1 MYISDLSIRRP
12 VLAWVFT
19 FLIIIVGVIG
29 YRSLSVRELPD
40 TDFPVVTVTVDWRG
54 ASPDVMETEVTD
66 VIEEELNTIEGVKTI
81 ISQTREERSQ
91 ITIEFELETN
101 VDVAA
106 QDVRDAVARVRRRLP
121 DDINEPTVVKLDLDA
136 QPILWISVNSDWMGR
151 TQLADFV
158 DRNISDRLQVLPGV
172 GRVRAGGSQ
181 RFAVR
186 VNLDAARLAAHGLTV
201 SEVAR
206 ALRREN
212 LELPSGRIES
222 SLREFVVRTRGR
234 VARPEDFNDIVVAS
248 HNGTPIRIRDVGEV
262 VQGVENERNLARF
275 RGTPTIG
282 MGILRQSQANTIDVV
297 DRVSEEVARIQDDL
311 PEGIN
316 LNVAFDGSRFIRES
330 VESTQQ
336 TLLLAAA
343 LVVVVIFV
351 FLRSLRSSFIPAI
364 VIPVSVMGTFGV
376 MYLMGFSINII
387 TLLGLI
393 LAIGLL
399 VDDAVVML
407 ENIYRHMEQEHEDP
421 IEAARKGAAE
431 IGFAVISSSIT
442 LAAVFVPVAFV
453 TGTIGV
459 FFYEFGL
466 TVAAAIFISTF
477 IALTLTPML
486 CSRIIRIQKCHA
498 RIYNVLENGL
508 NALSG
513 GYVRWLKL
521 ALRHRFVTV
530 VLAVLTF
537 VAGLMMIQR
546 VPGEFSPQQDQGS
559 MIAVFRGPEGATLD
573 YMDRSFAEIEAIVA
587 DIPEIQ
593 TSMGIIGMGGGP
605 PNRGMMFIT
614 LSDRRDRDRDQF
626 EIMAEMRRRTAEIP
640 GIMVFL
646 RERSPFGGRGDSRPV
661 QFVVRHPDL
670 EVLASGSEQLVQRLR
685 DEPGFLDVDSDL
697 DLNKPELVIDIDRDR
712 AAVLGISIADVSEA
726 LQILLGGVDVTQYEE
741 RGKQYNV
748 IVRLRDADR
757 IMPRNLDQIYLR
769 ARSGDLVP
777 LSNIARF
784 EEAVGPS
791 QINHYDRV
799 RSVTVGANLEGV
811 ALGDALQQVR
821 TWAEEIFP
829 SETSYSLAGSAR
841 DMQESFQALSFT
853 LFLAIIVVFL
863 VLAAQF
869 NSWIHPFTIML
880 GLPLALVGAFGGLL
894 LFGQTLNIFSFIGLI
909 MLTGL
914 VTKNGILLIDYT
926 NRLREEGV
934 DRDEAVLTAGKIRL
948 RPILM
953 TAVTTIIGVL
963 PIALGFGAGGEA
975 RSPLGV
981 VVIGGMT
988 VSTVLTLVVIPVMYC
1003 LLDDL
1008 TRRRPNRREPDS
1020 PLNPG

>member
-19 FLIIIVGVIG
+19 FLIIIIGVIG

-40 TDFPVVTVTVDWRG
+40 SDFPIVTVTVNWQG
-54 ASPDVMETEVTD
+54 AAPDVMETEVTD
-66 VIEEELNTIEGVKTI
+66 LIEEELNTVEGVRTI
-81 ISQTREERSQ
+81 VSETREERSQ
-91 ITIEFELETN
+91 ITVEFALESDI
-101 VDVAA
+101 DVAA

-121 DDINEPTVVKLDLDA
+121 DDINEPVIVKLDLDA
-136 QPILWISVNSDWMGR
+136 QPIMWISVNSDWMGR
-151 TQLADFV
+151 TQLADYV

-181 RFAVR
+181 QFAVR
-186 VNLDAARLAAHGLTV
+186 VNLDVALLAAHGLTV
-201 SEVAR
+201 SEVSR

-222 SLREFVVRTRGR
+222 SLREFVVRTQGR
-234 VARPEDFNDIVVAS
+234 VARPEDFNDIVLTS

-262 VQGVENERNLARF
+262 VQGVENERNMARF
-275 RGTPTIG
+275 MQTPTIG
-282 MGILRQSQANTIDVV
+282 MGILRQSQANTIEVV
-297 DRVSEEVARIQDDL
+297 DQVSEEVARIQEDL
-311 PEGIN
+311 PDGIN
-316 LNVAFDGSRFIRES
+316 LQVAFDGSRFIRES
-330 VESTQQ
+330 VASTQQ
-336 TLLLAAA
+336 TLLLAAG
-343 LVVVVIFV
+343 LVIVVIFI

-364 VIPVSVMGTFGV
+364 VIPVSVMGTFGI
-376 MYLMGFSINII
+376 MNWMGFSINII

-407 ENIYRHMEQEHEDP
+407 ENIYRHIEQEHEDP
-421 IEAARKGAAE
+421 IEAARKGASE

-486 CSRIIRIQKCHA
+486 CSRLIRVKKRHA
-498 RIYNVLENGL
+498 RIYNILENGL
-508 NALSG
+508 NGLSNA
-513 GYVRWLKL
+513 YVRWLQR
-521 ALRHRFVTV
+521 ALRHRVITV
-530 VLAVLTF
+530 VIAVATF
-537 VAGLMMIQR
+537 AAGLYMATQI
-546 VPGEFSPQQDQGS
+546 PGEFTPQQDQGT
-559 MIAVFRGPEGATLD
+559 MIAFFRGAEGATLE
-573 YMDRSFAEIEAIVA
+573 YMDTYFSELEDIVA
-587 DIPEIQ
+587 DIPEIRS
-593 TSMGIIGMGGGP
+593 SMGIIGFGGGP
-605 PNRGMMFIT
+605 PNRGIMFIT
-614 LSDRRDRDRDQF
+614 LTDRNQRDRDQF
-626 EIMAEMRRRTAEIP
+626 EIMAEMRRRTADIP

-661 QFVVRHPDL
+661 QFVIQHPDL
-670 EVLASGSEQLVQRLR
+670 EVLASGSEELVQRLR
-685 DEPGFLDVDSDL
+685 DEPGFLDADSDL
-697 DLNKPELVIDIDRDR
+697 DLNKPELVIHIDRDR
-712 AAVLGISIADVSEA
+712 AAALGISIADVSEA
-726 LQILLGGVDVTQYEE
+726 LQVLLGGVDVTRYEE

-748 IVRLRDADR
+748 IVRLRDQDR
-757 IMPRNLDQIYLR
+757 VMPRNLDQIHLR
-769 ARSGDLVP
+769 THSGQLVA

-784 EEAVGPS
+784 EEAIGPS
-791 QINHYDRV
+791 QINHYNRI
-799 RSVTVGANLEGV
+799 RSVTVGANLDGV
-811 ALGDALQQVR
+811 VLGDALDQVR
-821 TWAEEIFP
+821 EWAEEIFP
-829 SETSYSLAGSAR
+829 AETSYSLTGQAR
-841 DMQESFQALSFT
+841 DMQESFEALTFT

-894 LFGQTLNIFSFIGLI
+894 LFDQTLNIFSFIGLI

-926 NRLREEGV
+926 NRLRDDGM
-934 DRDEAVLTAGKIRL
+934 DRYEAVITAGKVRL

-953 TAVTTIIGVL
+953 TAVTTIFGVL
-963 PIALGFGAGGEA
+963 PIALGLGAGGEA

-988 VSTVLTLVVIPVMYC
+988 VSTVLTLVVIPVTYS
-1003 LLDDL
+1003 LLDDVAQFFK
-1008 TRRRPNRREPDS
+1008 RRT
-1020 PLNPG
+1020 